1 MNQPE
6 KSKQSNVSE
15 KTVKESGQKKH
26 AESQSD
32 DNNSENS
39 QDIKKINAE
48 ALAVIEE
55 IAELLSKE
63 DIITAVQ
70 KFKADSE
77 EKKIAVE
84 FANSHI
90 QLLNQIVES
99 DYKKGIE
106 RTDVEIRDMISN
118 LNAML
123 KKKDEYLFTTIVM
136 HSPSHYRNIQKRFYA
151 KIKKEEKEEKND
163 KKE

>member
-6 KSKQSNVSE
+6 RSKQSNAAN
-15 KTVKESGQKKH
+15 KTAKESGQKKP
-26 AESQSD
+26 ADLQFEE
-32 DNNSENS
+32 NNS
-39 QDIKKINAE
+39 QDIQDTEKISTE
-48 ALAVIEE
+48 SLAVIEE

-63 DIITAVQ
+63 DIIAAIQ

-84 FANSHI
+84 FANAHI

-99 DYKKGIE
+99 DYKKGIV

-118 LNAML
+118 VNSML

>member
-6 KSKQSNVSE
+6 RSKPSNVAN
-15 KTVKESGQKKH
+15 KTAKESGQKKP
-26 AESQSD
+26 ADLQFEE
-32 DNNSENS
+32 NNSE
-39 QDIKKINAE
+39 DIQEAKKISTE

-55 IAELLSKE
+55 ISELVSKE
-63 DIITAVQ
+63 DIIAAIQ

-84 FANSHI
+84 FVNAHI

-99 DYKKGIE
+99 DYKKGIA

-151 KIKKEEKEEKND
+151 KIKKEEKEEKDD
-163 KKE
+163 KK